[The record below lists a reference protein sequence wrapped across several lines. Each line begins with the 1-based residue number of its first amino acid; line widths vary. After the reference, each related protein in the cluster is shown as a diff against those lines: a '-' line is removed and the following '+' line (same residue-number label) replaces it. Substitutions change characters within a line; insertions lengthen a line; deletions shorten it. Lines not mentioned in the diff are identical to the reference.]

1 MFTDPKNQAIFTSDD
16 MGRTFKRHMLEF
28 TPSEVIFYENDK
40 ETFLV
45 FDKVDAERKVSET
58 TPAS

>member
-1 MFTDPKNQAIFTSDD
+1 MYAFQIVFTDPKNKVIFTSDD
-16 MGRTFKRHMLEF
+16 MGRTFMRRMLDF

-45 FDKVDAERKVSET
+45 FDKEDVDRKVR
-58 TPAS
+58 